1 MALYHNVV
9 YIKELA
15 AMFKIEN
22 MKKLNTIL
30 ILLKLI
36 QQYLAALK
44 PEK

>member
-1 MALYHNVV
+1 VV